1 MTSNRNKKKYASIAR
16 NLTASVSIIASVG
29 MVSTLAYKGYNAYA
43 DATKTPVIQ
52 SNYTDDAAQDFPAS
66 TFVEKMLSEPAPN
79 TNGALTRIPI
89 ATANMLPVQCSQP
102 DIPDAVVYARS
113 ASNADYSIVVQAYG
127 AGQGHTNFDAYVKS
141 LTSKCEIQIDDN
153 TGSDMVKWSNG
164 AIITMGDAIV
174 SVTVNDAKKRDEIV
188 DWVKNRM
195 TSLLAETSCLSMT
208 ESSDDST
215 RSFYYDKDE
224 YEGLKQS
231 EQVSTSKNIINNAIP
246 QSYTDNKGNVRAM
259 YTSPQSRNAPES
271 PLPKDIPASLPTMP
285 TRPSFTSQP
294 TTPDGTSTITYQVSD
309 DKGPGCGWSWSGQK
323 TPDYDN
329 TKLNDNYKKTK
340 DNAIAALDASVLAY
354 NSAASNW
361 SFDAL
366 WKTKFIAQWN
376 AYVKQVQD
384 IEAKWNE
391 FDAKRAAF
399 KPTWIAYIN
408 SVYNWELQK
417 LDYDK
422 TQDDWNNKIKQCV
435 ADKQA
440 KWAADNSKSSMGSN
454 APTDEQKS
462 KWQSE
467 CESENPKPS
476 ELNTPL
482 PAEPSA
488 PVIPTDIT
496 IPNSWQTANEAKSEA
511 DNAWNTANQQGNASN
526 DNNASQSNG
535 NDNSNHAGS
544 VGGNSNS
551 NGSTA
556 SNGSSGGTIEG
567 NNGSVGDDSNSSSND
582 NSNGSIGGN

>member
-102 DIPDAVVYARS
+102 NIPDAVVYARS

-195 TSLLAETSCLSMT
+195 TSLLTETSCLSMT

-271 PLPKDIPASLPTMP
+271 PLPKDIPALLPTMP

-440 KWAADNSKSSMGSN
+440 KWAADNSKSSTGSN

-482 PAEPSA
+482 PTEPSA

-535 NDNSNHAGS
+535 NDNSNSNHTSS
-544 VGGNSNS
+544 VGGNS